1 MTEETPRPPWWGQRR
16 PGALVR
22 VDLGAGAY
30 AVTLFVV
37 TGVRPGPTLAVLGA
51 VHGDEYEGPVTLANL
66 LATLDPT
73 TLAGTL
79 IALPVA
85 NPPAYA
91 AGTRTSP
98 LDGLNLA
105 RTFPGRKDG
114 TASERLAFLLAA
126 EVIGIADV
134 LIDLHS
140 GGDASAMA
148 LLVGYPD
155 LGDAASERSRALA
168 IAFGAPVLWA
178 HPEIAPGR
186 TLSLAFDRG
195 IPCLYTEAGGGGV
208 APAGVV
214 RCCLEG
220 LQRVLITMGMLEG
233 PPVPPRH
240 EQVWRGSGDT
250 DQGLQATATGLFRSF
265 VAPGAAVTPGLLL
278 GEIRSL
284 GGQVVEQI
292 VASEEG
298 VVALV
303 RRLPRVAAGDK
314 VFMLTTRVVGPD

>member
-1 MTEETPRPPWWGQRR
+1 
-16 PGALVR
+16 
-22 VDLGAGAY
+22 
-30 AVTLFVV
+30 VTLYVA
-37 TGVRPGPTLAVLGA
+37 TGVRPGPTVAVLGA
-51 VHGDEYEGPVTLANL
+51 VHGNEYEGPVTIANL
-66 LATLDPT
+66 LATLDAT
-73 TLAGTL
+73 ALAGTL
-79 IALPVA
+79 IALPIA
-85 NPPAYA
+85 NPAAYA

-105 RTFPGRKDG
+105 RIFPGRADG
-114 TASERLAFLLAA
+114 TASERLAFLLTE

-140 GGDASAMA
+140 GGDASEMA

-168 IAFGAPVLWA
+168 IAFGAPVIWA
-178 HPEIAPGR
+178 HPEISPGR
-186 TLSLAFDRG
+186 TLSVACDRG

-208 APAGVV
+208 APAEVI
-214 RCCLEG
+214 RCYLEG

-233 PPVPPRH
+233 PPVLPRH

-250 DQGLQATATGLFRSF
+250 DQGLLATATDLFRSF
-265 VAPGAAVTPGLLL
+265 VAPGAAITPGLPL
-278 GEIRSL
+278 GEIVSHD
-284 GGQVVEQI
+284 GQVIERI

-314 VFMLTTRVVGPD
+314 VFMLTTRVAGPD